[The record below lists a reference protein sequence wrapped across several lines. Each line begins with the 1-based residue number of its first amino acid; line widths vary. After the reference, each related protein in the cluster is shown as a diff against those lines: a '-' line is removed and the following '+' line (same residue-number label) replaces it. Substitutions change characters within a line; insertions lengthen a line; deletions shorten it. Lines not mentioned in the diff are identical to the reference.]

1 MHTTTDT
8 NIKLLAIVGAA
19 LLVTLTFAPAA
30 VAAASVTDGNDD
42 GGNAPDDP
50 GNAPA
55 DGGNFGLQVSDFV
68 HELLSEENLPENE
81 TFGTVVSEFVL
92 ANNPAADKIP
102 DHAGPPAHAGN
113 ASNASDA
120 GNAGNAGAAGANGQG
135 PPADA
140 GQSGNASAQGADN
153 GQSGGQGG
161 GPPDHAGEG
170 DDGDGDAASDQERGN
185 DRNRP

>member
-1 MHTTTDT
+1 MRTTTDT
-8 NIKLLAIVGAA
+8 NIKLLAIAGAA

-42 GGNAPDDP
+42 GGNAPEDP

-55 DGGNFGLQVSDFV
+55 DVGNFGLQVSDFV

-120 GNAGNAGAAGANGQG
+120 GNAGATGASGQG

-161 GPPDHAGEG
+161 GPPDHPGEG
-170 DDGDGDAASDQERGN
+170 DDGEGDAASDEERGN
-185 DRNRP
+185 GDNRP